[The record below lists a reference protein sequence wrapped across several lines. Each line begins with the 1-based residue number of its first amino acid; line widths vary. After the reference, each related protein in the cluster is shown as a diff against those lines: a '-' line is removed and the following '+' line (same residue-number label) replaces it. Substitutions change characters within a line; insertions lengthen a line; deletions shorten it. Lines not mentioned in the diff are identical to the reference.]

1 MQHAHFPLRHSH
13 CLPLTPALIVR
24 TTDLI
29 QMLSLASA
37 PLGFAPVG
45 LAAPGRAAA
54 PAVRMAAIDDLQSLA
69 KEANPIVG
77 YWDPLNLALLNFWD
91 QGDDATV
98 VRPNSGAPVVPAAT
112 ITPTEAHARA
122 AQGFLRHSEIKHGRI
137 AMFGFIGFMVH
148 ANGIHFPWHIPGD
161 EACGKVSA
169 PECVAALHKPESPA
183 HRPLGLP
190 HTPAYTRTHA
200 QAVGLDPRR
209 GQVPDH
215 PHHRHH
221 RGVLGAL
228 LHPRE
233 AGPGKASTRE
243 RAHTP

>member
-45 LAAPGRAAA
+45 LAAPGRAVA

-112 ITPTEAHARA
+112 ITPTEAHTRCT
-122 AQGFLRHSEIKHGRI
+122 GL
-137 AMFGFIGFMVH
+137 
-148 ANGIHFPWHIPGD
+148 
-161 EACGKVSA
+161 SA
-169 PECVAALHKPESPA
+169 PQRDQA
-183 HRPLGLP
+183 RP
-190 HTPAYTRTHA
+190 
-200 QAVGLDPRR
+200 
-209 GQVPDH
+209 
-215 PHHRHH
+215 HRHVWLH
-221 RGVLGAL
+221 WVHGARQR
-228 LHPRE
+228 HPLPL
-233 AGPGKASTRE
+233 AHPGR
-243 RAHTP
+243 